1 MRLKN
6 HIVTNKAEDKGVFLA
21 FMFCFLIS
29 DRVRLPQ
36 RTVSSKFSP
45 THVHMYA
52 KFLKTQKVK
61 SLENIVVCFGKTKLT
76 SSGILL
82 EGSC

>member
-1 MRLKN
+1 
-6 HIVTNKAEDKGVFLA
+6 
-21 FMFCFLIS
+21 MFCFLIS

-61 SLENIVVCFGKTKLT
+61 SLENIMWSVLGKQNLQARAFY
-76 SSGILL
+76 
-82 EGSC
+82 